1 MRAPLSLFWLIFIP
15 FFVCSGFGPD
25 RFASVAHGC
34 CGKEHAPSRHHSPIC
49 ELTSLVPQPLLQEQA
64 EAAEGDFKALE
75 RMRTM
80 ALQARA
86 ATDASVATLQA
97 YYAQVDRLHGIFPI
111 NPDHIRVAFTWH
123 DAFRPTKKSTEM
135 DLNFERAGVLFNM
148 GAVKSNIAASA
159 DRTSAE
165 GVKLASREFQL
176 AAGLFKYLREHVV
189 SQLNCSLPS
198 ELTQEGL
205 LMVENIMLAQVRGEG
220 KRIGREAERTGIG
233 ALYLSLSDFFL
244 QR

>member
-1 MRAPLSLFWLIFIP
+1 MHHPLILPLIHTIY
-15 FFVCSGFGPD
+15 
-25 RFASVAHGC
+25 
-34 CGKEHAPSRHHSPIC
+34 K
-49 ELTSLVPQPLLQEQA
+49 EQA
-64 EAAEGDFKALE
+64 EASEGDFKALE

-80 ALQARA
+80 AMQARA
-86 ATDASVATLQA
+86 ATDVSVATLQA

-165 GVKLASREFQL
+165 GVKLACREFQL
-176 AAGLFKYLREHVV
+176 AAGLFKHLRERVV

-205 LMVENIMLAQVRGEG
+205 LMVENIMLAQVRTWKGGEGGGGEG
-220 KRIGREAERTGIG
+220 KAP
-233 ALYLSLSDFFL
+233 
-244 QR
+244 

>member
-1 MRAPLSLFWLIFIP
+1 MPKP
-15 FFVCSGFGPD
+15 
-25 RFASVAHGC
+25 H
-34 CGKEHAPSRHHSPIC
+34 
-49 ELTSLVPQPLLQEQA
+49 LQEQA

-80 ALQARA
+80 AMQARA

-123 DAFRPTKKSTEM
+123 DAFRPTKKFTEM

-165 GVKLASREFQL
+165 GGKLACREFQL
-176 AAGLFKYLREHVV
+176 AAGLFKHLRERVV

-198 ELTQEGL
+198 ELTQDGL
-205 LMVENIMLAQVRGEG
+205 LMVENIMLAQVGTRERGRRG
-220 KRIGREAERTGIG
+220 WRGRRGLCNI
-233 ALYLSLSDFFL
+233 LSISNLPSTFPLPLTPLFNRPKPASTKSL
-244 QR
+244 